1 MKKTIIYLLSL
12 LTVVSCYDD
21 GAIRDQL
28 QALED
33 SFTGLVGTVIASV
46 NNQITS
52 INASIDQLKDVDAE
66 LQNSIENLQAK
77 ESDLV
82 ARIEAAEELGEN
94 VAALERELAAVRA
107 ALEDLEI
114 SDEAFDNRLKA
125 LQSYVD
131 ESLKEGDDWAEA
143 TFATLEMYDSLQAEL
158 TSLKRTVNSL
168 EMDADYLSDQLSRA
182 IASSESSMKA
192 WVNEKLAQGYCDI
205 NEVDAELSALEQA
218 FTEADAALL
227 DSVAEQQAALEQAKA
242 DLTDEYQ
249 KAIQEAIETNA
260 GVLND
265 KIADAVKTA
274 LESLETQVN
283 NVSEAVTVLESRLA
297 LLETNMLGRIQSLAF
312 VPKYGHGKATVE
324 KDVKRFTMN
333 FLVKPENL
341 ASSLQALWQKDAD
354 AITAE
359 FYYATDPAT
368 KSESPEM
375 ISLNVLS
382 VTASDGGRLAV
393 ELAPTKSN
401 PFTSSFWSGESSA
414 MLYLH
419 INDGNNDFTSDLIVL
434 EVVEKTIDLS
444 SEETAN
450 CYIVSDAGSYKFK
463 PTKGNSDES
472 VGEIARVEVLWE
484 TFGTSLAP
492 SVGDLIS
499 YVYLGEDGHIYFYTH
514 DTYSEGNAVIAA
526 RNSSGEIL
534 WSWHIWLTDAPKTKH
549 LGSVYF
555 SDRNLGATSTIP
567 GDVAAL
573 GLLYQWGR
581 KDPFLGSASITK
593 KMEAKSTN
601 DVWHYVQ
608 KDEGN
613 GTTDYTIANPTTY
626 ITTSSE
632 GDWLYGTNGARWK
645 PINEKTKYD
654 PCPPGWGLPS
664 RYAWTFLIKDYD
676 EFTDCWAYG
685 EGYADV
691 INRGVGPG
699 LGEFAEA
706 WWPYTGGRTYSTGGL
721 NQVGESGAYWS
732 GNFEYHFYCQLF
744 CEIICP
750 MDFDLPAACALA
762 VRCISNTS
770 K

>member
-33 SFTGLVGTVIASV
+33 SLTGLVGTVIASV

-66 LQNSIENLQAK
+66 LQNCIENLQAK

-182 IASSESSMKA
+182 IASSESTMKA

-218 FTEADAALL
+218 FTEVDAALL
-227 DSVAEQQAALEQAKA
+227 DSVTEQQAALEQAKA

-260 GVLND
+260 GVLNE

-274 LESLETQVN
+274 LESLEAQVN
-283 NVSEAVTVLESRLA
+283 SVSEAVSGLESRLA
-297 LLETNMLGRIQSLAF
+297 LLETNMLGRIQSLTF

-341 ASSLQALWQKDAD
+341 VSSLQALWQKDAD

-375 ISLNVLS
+375 IPLNVLS

-393 ELAPTKSN
+393 EVAPTKSD
-401 PFTSSFWSGESSA
+401 PFTSTFWSGKSSA

-419 INDGNNDFTSDLIVL
+419 VNDGNNDFTSDLIVL
-434 EVVEKTIDLS
+434 EADKTVNLSEKG
-444 SEETAN
+444 TAN
-450 CYIVSDAGSYKFK
+450 CYIVSESGSYRFV
-463 PTKGNSDES
+463 PTKGNSDDS
-472 VGEIARVEVLWE
+472 VGEIASVEVLWE
-484 TFGTSLAP
+484 TFGTSVTP
-492 SVGDLIS
+492 SVGDLIAR
-499 YVYLGEDGHIYFYTH
+499 VYLGENGQIYF
-514 DTYSEGNAVIAA
+514 DTPETFSEGNAVIAA
-526 RNSSGEIL
+526 RNSSDEIL
-534 WSWHIWLTDAPKTKH
+534 WSWHIWLTDAPQTKF
-549 LGSVYF
+549 GVREIF
-555 SDRNLGATSTIP
+555 MDRNLGATSTTP
-567 GDVAAL
+567 GDLGAL
-573 GLLYQWGR
+573 GLMYQWGR
-581 KDPFLGSASITK
+581 KDPFLGCGSVTK
-593 KMEAKSTN
+593 NVIAKSN
-601 DVWHYVQ
+601 GPEWQYVSR
-608 KDEGN
+608 
-613 GTTDYTIANPTTY
+613 
-626 ITTSSE
+626 SSE
-632 GDWLYGTNGARWK
+632 TGTMEYVNSHPMTFVKSDADWCSESDCPRWSCDYCY
-645 PINEKTKYD
+645 PFDEKTIYD
-654 PCPPGWGLPS
+654 PCPNGWSLP
-664 RYAWTFLIKDYD
+664 RGDAWTTFVKDF
-676 EFTDCWAYG
+676 ELGKHEWAIDN
-685 EGYADV
+685 GYFDFK
-691 INRGVGPG
+691 NYG
-699 LGEFAEA
+699 LGPVLSQHLDNT
-706 WWPYTGGRTYSTGGL
+706 WWPAAGRRNNTTGRMMGVAQEG
-721 NQVGESGAYWS
+721 VYWTADAP
-732 GNFEYHFYCQLF
+732 YHLEFF
-744 CEIICP
+744 CVNVIVP
-750 MDFDLPAACALA
+750 MSWSSLA
-762 VRCISNTS
+762 TAMSVRCA
-770 K
+770 KYPL